1 MGSGLSWSRLVS
13 ESDCG
18 SGFESRSK
26 VMPGSESVFESRL
39 ESDSGFESKLE
50 FGTEPESGSDLQAD
64 FDSVSDPSP
73 DSNFDEW
80 RFLCNSSESSHGDR
94 LAAGGKNGNLM

>member
-1 MGSGLSWSRLVS
+1 MGSGLSWSRPVS

-80 RFLCNSSESSHGDR
+80 RFLCNSSESSRGDR
-94 LAAGGKNGNLM
+94 LAAGGKMEI